1 MRTIFLLDKHLN
13 LKEQQFLE
21 KYSKYVKMIKEIF
34 SNNSNRL
41 LSFTQDNWLNV
52 DWTFVKTWTS
62 RHFKDGW
69 TCWGYKTYIT
79 CVRAWNYDAQPM
91 KDSWVNT
98 AWVIWNNVMNYLKV
112 EYN

>member
-52 DWTFVKTWTS
+52 D
-62 RHFKDGW
+62 
-69 TCWGYKTYIT
+69 
-79 CVRAWNYDAQPM
+79 
-91 KDSWVNT
+91 
-98 AWVIWNNVMNYLKV
+98 
-112 EYN
+112 